1 MQTRIHIPTSKMIIV
16 SISKDPASFA
26 PGDSIEGTV
35 EWTELNNKTNR
46 LEIRLIW
53 YTVGKG
59 DVDVGIIDT
68 IKHESPMAEGSEQF
82 SFTAP
87 TRPHSFSGKL
97 ISLIWAVEVVEFP
110 SRDGVKE
117 TILLSPNGE
126 EIVILDSYP
135 DKSMLGKYKK
145 SLGE

>member
-1 MQTRIHIPTSKMIIV
+1 MISV
-16 SISKDPASFA
+16 SFNKVPANFL
-26 PGDSIEGTV
+26 PGESIDGAV
-35 EWTELNNKTNR
+35 EWTELNEKTKR

-59 DVDVGIIDT
+59 DSDVGIIET
-68 IKHESPMAEGSEQF
+68 VNHEAPASSGSEQF

-87 TRPHSFSGKL
+87 TRPFSFSAKL

-117 TILLSPNGE
+117 ELLISPRGE

-135 DKSMLGKYKK
+135 EKSIFGKKK
-145 SLGE
+145 ERLEERKARP